1 MVEFLKD
8 TGNKITCMV
17 RVSTNGLTVEN
28 MKEATLTTENTDMEY
43 IFIQMAGVIKATG
56 IKVNNMAKVNS

>member
-8 TGNKITCMV
+8 IGNKITCMV
-17 RVSTNGLTVEN
+17 KVSTNGLTVEN

-43 IFIQMAGVIKATG
+43 IFIQMADAIKATG